1 MNTPPDYVIEAARA
15 AAIRSPCEKS
25 KRGAVLFNLEK
36 HEMWERTPP
45 SSFLSSATAE
55 TARREHVVAATG
67 FNGQPPPFMC
77 SGSDLCRRDCAQ
89 LCLHAEERAIRAAG
103 ALDDVVDL
111 ELVHVKVVNDEV
123 VPGKGPGCAQ
133 CSRLIVETNLRG
145 IWLFE
150 QTDCPSEHCPMCTG
164 ERCNRCDNP
173 PRHPVPT
180 SRDAPHN
187 RGPVASCEHAS
198 DERHE
203 GEHPPQGEWRFF
215 QPEHFHR
222 ETLRNLKLGDR
233 R

>member
-1 MNTPPDYVIEAARA
+1 MSTPPDYVIEAARA
-15 AAIRSPCEKS
+15 AAIKSPCEKS
-25 KRGAVLFNLEK
+25 KRGAALFNRER
-36 HEMWERTPP
+36 HDQWEDNPPP
-45 SSFLSSATAE
+45 SFMLIGAATE
-55 TARREHVVAATG
+55 TRRDHVIAATG
-67 FNGQPPPFMC
+67 FNGQPAPFTC

-111 ELVHVKVVNDEV
+111 ELVHVKVVNGEV

-133 CSRLIVETNLRG
+133 CSRLIVETSIRG

-164 ERCNRCDNP
+164 DVCMLCDHP
-173 PRHPVPT
+173 PRRPVPT

-187 RGPVASCEHAS
+187 RGPVPRCEHAS
-198 DERHE
+198 DERHA
-203 GEHPPQGEWRFF
+203 GRHPPQGEWLFR
-215 QPEHFHR
+215 QPERFHR